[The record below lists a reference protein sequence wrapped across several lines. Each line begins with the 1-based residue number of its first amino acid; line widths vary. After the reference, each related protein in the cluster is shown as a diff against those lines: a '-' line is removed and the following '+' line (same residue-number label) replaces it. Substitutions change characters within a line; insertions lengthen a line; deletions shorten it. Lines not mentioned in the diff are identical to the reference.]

1 MKRIKDA
8 GSRQIQRDLAS
19 QKYHQRVVKLKTAY
33 NRKPK
38 HRPPDGGVFFGLIFV
53 FRECKV
59 SQMF

>member
-38 HRPPDGGVFFGLIFV
+38 HRPPDGGVFFA
-53 FRECKV
+53 
-59 SQMF
+59 